1 MLPITGKIFLLL
13 LIGVTSYLFFQRAR
27 FLVRLLKLGKE
38 ENRFDRP
45 WARLRYALG
54 QVLLQRCVLK
64 NVTKN
69 DLSGLGHMLIFYG
82 FCLFVLSYIFH
93 ITEGFYE
100 KLSPALFGAGF
111 NNFFFLLLDV
121 AGLVVISA
129 LIWAATRRY
138 IIRPSRLK
146 PIMSKGAAII
156 LLLIFSLM
164 IIGFSV
170 EGFRLMAEDK
180 PFAEWAFVGVAFS
193 KLFAQ
198 IGLKPYAGTLFYV
211 FWYFHMMIVFGFGI
225 YILYSKHL
233 HILAAHPNLYFHS
246 TAPKGSL
253 RPITDMEEA
262 EMFGVAEIT
271 DFSWKHLL
279 DLYACTEC
287 GHCTANCPAAISEK
301 PLTPKDLIVDLRD
314 HLFATGKEL
323 LDRREREKTQ
333 EKEEGVC
340 VITDVLPEGILWDC
354 TNCMAC
360 MEACPVGIEHV
371 TKIVDMRRYLVLMES
386 SFPAE
391 VQPAFRGMERNS
403 NPWNLGRSTRADWAK
418 KLDVNILSEGNGDVD
433 ILYYVGCAGSYDA
446 RNQKVAKSM
455 VKILKAAGINF
466 GILGTEEGCCGD
478 SARRIGNE
486 YLYQMMA
493 QENIETFNKYKFN
506 KIVVTCAHGYNT
518 LKKEYPEF
526 GGTFEVVHHTEFILD
541 LIKKGKISLKGNL
554 DRKIAYHDPCFLG
567 RYNNIYEAPRQILES
582 ISGVRLVEMD
592 RNRRLAFC
600 CGAGGG
606 RMWMERVRGQR
617 VYAIRTE
624 QALAKEPDQIATA
637 CPFCMTHFEDGLIFY
652 DVVEKLKVRDIAEIV
667 ASQLVEN

>member
-1 MLPITGKIFLLL
+1 MLPTTGKIFLLL
-13 LIGVTSYLFFQRAR
+13 LIGVTSYAFFQRAR
-27 FLVRLLKLGKE
+27 FLIRLLKLGKE

-93 ITEGFYE
+93 ITEGFYT
-100 KLSPALFGAGF
+100 KLSPALFGTGF
-111 NNFFFLLLDV
+111 NNFFFFLLDV
-121 AGLVVISA
+121 AGLVVIFS
-129 LIWAATRRY
+129 LVWAATRRY

-146 PIMSKGAAII
+146 PVMSKGAAII

-170 EGFRLMAEDK
+170 EGFRLLAEER
-180 PFAEWAFVGVAFS
+180 PFADWAFVGAAFS
-193 KLFAQ
+193 NLFSWM
-198 IGLKPYAGTLFYV
+198 GLKPYAETLFYLC
-211 FWYFHMMIVFGFGI
+211 WYFHMTIVFGFGI

-433 ILYYVGCAGSYDA
+433 ILYYVGCAGSYDV

-493 QENIETFNKYKFN
+493 QENIQTFNKYKFR
-506 KIVVTCAHGYNT
+506 KILVTCAHGYNT

-554 DRKIAYHDPCFLG
+554 DRKIAYHDSCFLG

-652 DVVEKLKVRDIAEIV
+652 DVVEKLNVRDIAEIV

>member
-1 MLPITGKIFLLL
+1 MLPTTGKIFLLL
-13 LIGVTSYLFFQRAR
+13 LIAVTSYAFFQRAR

-54 QVLLQRCVLK
+54 QVLLQRCVIK
-64 NVTKN
+64 NVTRK

-198 IGLKPYAGTLFYV
+198 IGLKPYAGTLFYLC
-211 FWYFHMMIVFGFGI
+211 WYFHMMIVFGFGI

-233 HILAAHPNLYFHS
+233 HILAAHFNVYFHS

-253 RPITDMEEA
+253 HPITDMEEA

-446 RNQKVAKSM
+446 RNQKVATSM
-455 VKILKAAGINF
+455 VKILKTAGINF

>member
-1 MLPITGKIFLLL
+1 M
-13 LIGVTSYLFFQRAR
+13 
-27 FLVRLLKLGKE
+27 
-38 ENRFDRP
+38 
-45 WARLRYALG
+45 
-54 QVLLQRCVLK
+54 
-64 NVTKN
+64 
-69 DLSGLGHMLIFYG
+69 
-82 FCLFVLSYIFH
+82 
-93 ITEGFYE
+93 
-100 KLSPALFGAGF
+100 
-111 NNFFFLLLDV
+111 
-121 AGLVVISA
+121 
-129 LIWAATRRY
+129 
-138 IIRPSRLK
+138 
-146 PIMSKGAAII
+146 
-156 LLLIFSLM
+156 
-164 IIGFSV
+164 
-170 EGFRLMAEDK
+170 
-180 PFAEWAFVGVAFS
+180 
-193 KLFAQ
+193 
-198 IGLKPYAGTLFYV
+198 
-211 FWYFHMMIVFGFGI
+211 
-225 YILYSKHL
+225 
-233 HILAAHPNLYFHS
+233 
-246 TAPKGSL
+246 
-253 RPITDMEEA
+253 
-262 EMFGVAEIT
+262 
-271 DFSWKHLL
+271 
-279 DLYACTEC
+279 
-287 GHCTANCPAAISEK
+287 
-301 PLTPKDLIVDLRD
+301 
-314 HLFATGKEL
+314 